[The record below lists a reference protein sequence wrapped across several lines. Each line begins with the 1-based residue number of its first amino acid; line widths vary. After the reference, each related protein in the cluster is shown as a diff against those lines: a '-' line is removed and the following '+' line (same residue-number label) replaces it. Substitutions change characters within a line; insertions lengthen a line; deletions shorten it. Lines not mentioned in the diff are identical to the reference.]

1 MKLTENER
9 ENLINLISDYGKYSQ
24 DFGAASILD
33 PKLHEKANL
42 VKVSYGRILEMLFD
56 VRLHLEDCID
66 AH

>member
-24 DFGAASILD
+24 DFGAASSLD
-33 PKLHEKANL
+33 PNLQKKANL

-66 AH
+66 VD